1 MQIQTDIDPF
11 SFMLLNFEQ
20 ASKDMPA
27 NFKSLHWDAFPNG
40 YSDLI
45 KNKEIWPS
53 MLRNA
58 ITIGFNDALVSY
70 SNQRFQKGNLG
81 LWKKMKQG
89 YFPNLIKE
97 ESDPSLNR
105 STVNKVKNLINSTD
119 IEYVV
124 SNCIGKIGNPVVY
137 EMNVKVGDTNNYKIN
152 YNVHDYD
159 DIYHSWF
166 IVNQLN
172 HLEENRPI
180 ICEIGSGYG
189 GVASKIK
196 NNIKKSKIVL
206 FDLPEV
212 NAVQSY
218 YLLNLFPEQKIFG
231 YQDFLKYGSKILD
244 RDFDFLIM
252 PGWTANDLLRDR
264 MVDAFINVR
273 SMMEMNRSVIE
284 NYFKVIQTSL
294 RENGVFVCINRYMKK
309 VINQENTVEINRFAD
324 YPFDT
329 YWSPLYSFP
338 SEIQP
343 HIHLLIAKRESKKPL
358 YPFIEI
364 LKTLRPNAYLGNKF

>member
-45 KNKEIWPS
+45 KNKEIWPR

-58 ITIGFNDALVSY
+58 ITIGFNDALISH
-70 SNQRFQKGNLG
+70 SNQRFHSGDLD
-81 LWKKMKQG
+81 LWKKMKEG
-89 YFPNLIKE
+89 GFPDLIKE
-97 ESDPSLNR
+97 ENG
-105 STVNKVKNLINSTD
+105 VNLKKILETRVKRLIHATNL
-119 IEYVV
+119 EYVAA
-124 SNCIGKIGNPVVY
+124 NCLGNIGNPVVY
-137 EMNVKVGDTNNYKIN
+137 ELKVKTESSEEYKVRFN
-152 YNVHDYD
+152 LHDHD

-166 IVNQLN
+166 ITNQLK
-172 HLEENRPI
+172 HIKQEQPI
-180 ICEIGSGYG
+180 VCEIGAGYG
-189 GVASKIK
+189 GLAAKIK

-294 RENGVFVCINRYMKK
+294 RENGVFVCINRYIKK
-309 VINQENTVEINRFAD
+309 VINQENNIETNRFAD

-329 YWSPLYSFP
+329 NWSPLYSFP

-343 HIHLLIAKRESKKPL
+343 HIHLMIAKRESKKPL

-364 LKTLRPNAYLGNKF
+364 LKTLRQNAYLGN